1 MATGTSRRSACTM
14 VFIVLLDFA
23 EFLKLE
29 IFSFALITTTIFRL
43 ALLRIGPV
51 FNCFIGGRCNP
62 KQFICHTE
70 SESHNTLIIN
80 NLCLNP
86 FRSEVLL
93 LWDFVPIA
101 GILRPIFGIKTT
113 TNAVMALIGTLRA
126 PLPRLSRSAV
136 TEARE
141 KTWRGGACAS
151 PQRGLG
157 RPRHNVGRA
166 TSPVK
171 RRRKRR

>member
-51 FNCFIGGRCNP
+51 FNCFIGGCCNP
-62 KQFICHTE
+62 KQFICHTK

-86 FRSEVLL
+86 FRNEICFIRF
-93 LWDFVPIA
+93 FVPIA
-101 GILRPIFGIKTT
+101 GISRPIFGIQST
-113 TNAVMALIGTLRA
+113 
-126 PLPRLSRSAV
+126 SR
-136 TEARE
+136 
-141 KTWRGGACAS
+141 
-151 PQRGLG
+151 PFLQRGRMEGWKIG
-157 RPRHNVGRA
+157 RLEDWKIGRLEDWKPA
-166 TSPVK
+166 MSDSK
-171 RRRKRR
+171 L